1 MADKREI
8 IMAKPTIEEFVNALV
23 QFLNSK
29 VAQDELPTGEDYNF
43 DFEQDDGQLLI
54 QLRIDE
60 SAFVIEGDNHVTK
73 GY

>member
-1 MADKREI
+1 VTVED
-8 IMAKPTIEEFVNALV
+8 FVTDLV

-29 VAQDELPTGEDYNF
+29 VAQAGLPIGEDYHF

-60 SAFVIEGDNHVTK
+60 SAFDEAKTCTS
-73 GY
+73 